1 MTLPARPKSKMIK
14 TLRPFC
20 ICASICQKTVRKRR
34 RNHGYKINAKSF
46 FAPAW
51 ATQPP
56 QIGCPYILKA
66 SLQRL
71 CRAILTAEGHVKKA
85 RKFPTRTWNLAHDV
99 DDAGL
104 LWNAVYV
111 PAQIEHFDARA
122 NETCLIMYSNFAW
135 SCSELW
141 FSQL

>member
-1 MTLPARPKSKMIK
+1 MALSARQQSKVIK
-14 TLRPFC
+14 MLGLFWVFSQHR
-20 ICASICQKTVRKRR
+20 SKTVRKRR

-122 NETCLIMYSNFAW
+122 NEKCLIMYSNFAW